1 MDYKDIIQLSDK
13 DLHLNL
19 KEERELLQ
27 KLKFSH
33 AVSPIEN
40 PGKIKASRKLVAS
53 YMTEINR
60 RRHQKAE
67 QA

>member
-1 MDYKDIIQLSDK
+1 
-13 DLHLNL
+13 LNL
-19 KEERELLQ
+19 KDERELLQ